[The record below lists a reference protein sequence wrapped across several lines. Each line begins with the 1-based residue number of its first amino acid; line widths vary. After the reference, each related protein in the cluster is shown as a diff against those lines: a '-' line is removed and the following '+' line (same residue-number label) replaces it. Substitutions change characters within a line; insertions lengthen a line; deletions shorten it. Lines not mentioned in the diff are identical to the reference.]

1 MNAMNVRR
9 HSVKF
14 RPHSTSESSH
24 QGEIIH
30 IPNSKAF
37 SYSLSFIRHQRIY
50 TEKNP
55 LNVMN
60 VGKLLV
66 LNSLIDAFEPMP
78 LRKPE
83 TTECGKCL
91 GYFHTLVTLG
101 EFILE

>member
-1 MNAMNVRR
+1 MDISFICL
-9 HSVKF
+9 HS
-14 RPHSTSESSH
+14 SEA
-24 QGEIIH
+24 Q
-30 IPNSKAF
+30 A
-37 SYSLSFIRHQRIY
+37 SFIRHQRIY